1 MRVMARHSKLRP
13 VIGVSL
19 TATIILCLYMSE
31 SLAVS
36 SSDRVQTLGGG
47 RYLVAET
54 QTVGSDGINGIR
66 LTGPPN
72 LGGQVIVN
80 VETTDSVMIE
90 INKILRVGS
99 AQIAEELDKEIELL
113 IRPVGSVIGIDVQT
127 PRGARWEG
135 TDWGVRLELILTIPK
150 GWNLDFDTRHFEF
163 DLNGPFQDV
172 SVRTEFG
179 RVNVADVSRQVDIRG
194 NYTGIELENV
204 RGRISARTAY
214 SDLTVRHAIP
224 AADKPVE
231 LSNSFGPIVVD
242 ELVGALLI
250 ETESAPIT
258 LDEISLVGATSRV
271 YGDNSSIEMT
281 VNEFG
286 RARLEIQTSH
296 SPIKLVVPEHLSA
309 RLSLTVGQGGA
320 IHTEGLSIQTHRNLL
335 SQRRVEGVCGAGDGL
350 IDINGA
356 GAAMINLV
364 GR

>member
-1 MRVMARHSKLRP
+1 MAGHLKLLP
-13 VIGVSL
+13 IVGVGLAAVII
-19 TATIILCLYMSE
+19 ACLSMSE
-31 SLAVS
+31 LSAVS

-47 RYLVAET
+47 RYLVAEA
-54 QTVGSDGINGIR
+54 QTVGTDGLNGIR

-72 LGGQVIVN
+72 LGGQVIIN
-80 VETTDSVMIE
+80 AESTDSVMIE

-113 IRPVGSVIGIDVQT
+113 IRPVGSVLGIDVQT

-135 TDWGVRLELILTIPK
+135 TDWGVRLELILTVPK

-172 SVRTEFG
+172 SIRTEFG

-194 NYTGIELENV
+194 NYTGIELEDV

-224 AADKPVE
+224 AADEPLE
-231 LSNSFGPIVVD
+231 LMNSFGPIVVN

-258 LDEISLVGATSRV
+258 LKEISLVGATSRV
-271 YGDNSSIEMT
+271 YGDNSSVQMT

-286 RARLEIQTSH
+286 RARLEIKTSH
-296 SPIKLVVPEHLSA
+296 SPIKLVVPEYLSA
-309 RLSLTVGQGGA
+309 RLSLAVGSGGV
-320 IHTEGLSIQTHRNLL
+320 IHTEGLPIQTHRNLL
-335 SQRRVEGVCGAGDGL
+335 SQHRVEGVCGAGDGL

-356 GAAMINLV
+356 GAATIELV